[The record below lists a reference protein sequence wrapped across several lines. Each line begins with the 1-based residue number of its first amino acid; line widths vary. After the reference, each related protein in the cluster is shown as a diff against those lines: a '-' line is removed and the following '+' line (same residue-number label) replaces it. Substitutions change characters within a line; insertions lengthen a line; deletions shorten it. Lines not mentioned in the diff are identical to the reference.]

1 MRPLY
6 GALRGKT
13 GNAQVDWG
21 EEMTA
26 AFDSAKQALAEATML
41 SHPVPDAPIALT
53 TDASDYAV
61 GAVLEQLVKGTW
73 RPLAFF
79 SKQLRPNEKKYS
91 AFDRELLGLYLA
103 IRHFR
108 FSLEGR
114 DFPAYVDHKPL
125 VFAMAKAAE
134 PWSARQQR
142 NLAYISEFTTD
153 IRHIEGKANAVAD
166 CLSRPSVN
174 AVHLG
179 IDIVRMAADQQ
190 ADPEVQAYRTA
201 ISGLKLADI
210 KLDGAGASLLCD
222 VSTGQPR
229 PVVPAQWRRGVFD
242 SVHSLSH
249 PGQKASQRLVSS
261 KYVWHGLKKDVR
273 EWAAGV
279 HGVPAGQDTS
289 PRQKRHWRFLRSRSA
304 VLTMLT
310 WTSSAPYLP
319 PICHLTAVPS
329 LHRSCG
335 RRWPALGVRLHH
347 TTAFHPQAN
356 GLCERFHRSM
366 KAALRAS
373 LKDDSWTDRLPQRPA
388 LLNKANA
395 FKPVPTSQHGLPRAW
410 IPTDLST
417 AQYVFI
423 RHNAHRSPLKPPY
436 DGPFRVMETGDKTF
450 IVDVGGKPE
459 RITVDRLKPTHQALD
474 QPVVPAAAPRRGRP
488 PSIRP
493 TRAAQV
499 PSPDVAPQT
508 TAATLPRTRAEERSR
523 PRSS

>member
-26 AFDSAKQALAEATML
+26 AFDSAKQVLAEATML

-179 IDIVRMAADQQ
+179 IDIVRMAANQQ

-273 EWAAGV
+273 EWAAGCMECQRAKIHRHV
-279 HGVPAGQDTS
+279 KAPLAVFEVPE
-289 PRQKRHWRFLRSRSA
+289 RRFDHVNVDIVGPLPPSCGFTHL
-304 VLTMLT
+304 LTMVDRT
-310 WTSSAPYLP
+310 TRWPE
-319 PICHLTAVPS
+319 AVPLAS
-329 LHRSCG
+329 TTTADMARAFIDTWVARFGTPSDLSSDRGSQFTSELWAEVA
-335 RRWPALGVRLHH
+335 RALGVRLHH
-347 TTAFHPQAN
+347 TTAFHPQAV
-356 GLCERFHRSM
+356 S
-366 KAALRAS
+366 
-373 LKDDSWTDRLPQRPA
+373 
-388 LLNKANA
+388 
-395 FKPVPTSQHGLPRAW
+395 V
-410 IPTDLST
+410 
-417 AQYVFI
+417 
-423 RHNAHRSPLKPPY
+423 
-436 DGPFRVMETGDKTF
+436 
-450 IVDVGGKPE
+450 
-459 RITVDRLKPTHQALD
+459 
-474 QPVVPAAAPRRGRP
+474 
-488 PSIRP
+488 SIDP
-493 TRAAQV
+493 
-499 PSPDVAPQT
+499 
-508 TAATLPRTRAEERSR
+508 
-523 PRSS
+523 

>member
-13 GNAQVDWG
+13 RNAQVDWG

-26 AFDSAKQALAEATML
+26 AFESAERALAEPTML
-41 SHPVPDAPIALT
+41 SHQVPDAPIALT

-79 SKQLRPNEKKYS
+79 SQQLRPNEKKYS

-108 FSLEGR
+108 FSLEGC

-134 PWSARQQR
+134 PWSVRQQC

-179 IDIVRMAADQQ
+179 IDVARMAADQQ

-201 ISGLKLADI
+201 ISGLNLADI

-229 PVVPAQWRRGVFD
+229 PVVPAQWRREVFD

-273 EWAAGV
+273 EWAAGCMECQQAKIHRHV
-279 HGVPAGQDTS
+279 KAPLAVFEVPEC
-289 PRQKRHWRFLRSRSA
+289 RFDHVNVDIVGPLPPSRGFTHL
-304 VLTMLT
+304 LTMVDRT
-310 WTSSAPYLP
+310 T
-319 PICHLTAVPS
+319 
-329 LHRSCG
+329 
-335 RRWPALGVRLHH
+335 RWPEPVPLASTTTADVARAFIDTWVSRFGTPSDLSSDRGSQFTSELWAEVARALGVRLHH

-356 GLCERFHRSM
+356 GLCEHFHRSM
-366 KAALRAS
+366 KAAPRAS
-373 LKDDSWTDRLPQRPA
+373 LKDDSWTDRLPWV
-388 LLNKANA
+388 LL
-395 FKPVPTSQHGLPRAW
+395 GLRTAPKE
-410 IPTDLST
+410 DL
-417 AQYVFI
+417 Q
-423 RHNAHRSPLKPPY
+423 
-436 DGPFRVMETGDKTF
+436 
-450 IVDVGGKPE
+450 
-459 RITVDRLKPTHQALD
+459 
-474 QPVVPAAAPRRGRP
+474 
-488 PSIRP
+488 
-493 TRAAQV
+493 
-499 PSPDVAPQT
+499 
-508 TAATLPRTRAEERSR
+508 
-523 PRSS
+523 SSSAV